1 MCGARTYSDRMSLS
15 HMPEPTRKLMTKAV
29 RHDLRS
35 LRKVVF
41 AIEKTSG
48 PPRLWSRRLG
58 VATLGA
64 VNGCSVKRDN
74 PRKSPHSRRAKP
86 KLRWCR

>member
-48 PPRLWSRRLG
+48 PPRLSPRVCGRNF
-58 VATLGA
+58 GA
-64 VNGCSVKRDN
+64 VNGRSGKRDN
-74 PRKSPHSRRAKP
+74 PRKSPYPEMCQTETGWYR
-86 KLRWCR
+86 